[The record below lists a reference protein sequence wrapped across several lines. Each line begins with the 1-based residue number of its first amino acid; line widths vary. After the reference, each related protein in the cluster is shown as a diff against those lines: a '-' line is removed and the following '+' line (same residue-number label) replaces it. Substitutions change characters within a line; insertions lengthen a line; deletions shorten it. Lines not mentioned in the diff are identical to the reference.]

1 MKRPPRRTGLILLRR
16 IVTTLFVV
24 DEADYDDDRGD
35 DGDGNGTRDHAQEE
49 RVTNCEATCLNG

>member
-1 MKRPPRRTGLILLRR
+1 M
-16 IVTTLFVV
+16 TTLFVV

-49 RVTNCEATCLNG
+49 RVTDCEATCLNG